1 MAGWP
6 WWIGAA
12 MTVKMGI
19 VGLPNVGKSTLFNA
33 LASGGAEA
41 ANFPFCTIE
50 PNVGMVT
57 VPDKRLDRLAEIY
70 GSKAQLYAT
79 LEFVDIAGL
88 VKGASKGEGLGNQF
102 LANIRQ
108 TDAIAHVVRCFDDD
122 NIVHVH
128 GTIDPVGDVEVI
140 ETELGLRDLES
151 VEKRLAKA
159 SKLTRSAGN
168 QAVVAKMEVAL
179 LTRVVER
186 LNEGK
191 PARGMEFSDDEAKV
205 MEELQ
210 LLTAKPVLYVANVS
224 EDDAGSPTDSK
235 YYNEL
240 LLLAEK
246 QGAEVVAVSAAIE
259 SEVAQLPPED
269 RPEFLETLGLSEPG
283 LNRVIRAGYSL
294 LGLQTFLTAGPKE
307 SRAWT
312 VRIGAKGPEAAGV
325 IHSDFEHHFI
335 RAEVM
340 TYDELDELGSE
351 AAVKAAGK
359 LRVEGK
365 EYVVADGD
373 VMNFLT
379 SA

>member
-1 MAGWP
+1 
-6 WWIGAA
+6 

-57 VPDKRLDRLAEIY
+57 VPDPRLARLAEIY
-70 GSKAQLYAT
+70 GSKQCLYAT

-108 TDAIAHVVRCFDDD
+108 TDAIAQVVRCFDDD

-128 GTIDPVGDVEVI
+128 GGIDPIGDVEVI
-140 ETELGLRDLES
+140 DTELGLRDLES
-151 VEKRLAKA
+151 VEKRLTKS
-159 SKLTRSAGN
+159 SKLTKAAGN
-168 QAVVAKMEVAL
+168 AAATAKMEVAL

-186 LNEGK
+186 LNDGK
-191 PARGMEFSDDEAKV
+191 PVRGMEFSDDEQLV
-205 MEELQ
+205 MDELQ
-210 LLTAKPVLYVANVS
+210 LLTAKPVLFVANVS
-224 EDDAGSPTDSK
+224 EDHAGDPEDSEHYQKLAKLACEQDA
-235 YYNEL
+235 EI
-240 LLLAEK
+240 
-246 QGAEVVAVSAAIE
+246 VAVSAAIE

-269 RPEFLETLGLSEPG
+269 RPEFLETLGLDEPG
-283 LNRVIRAGYSL
+283 LNRVIRSSYKL
-294 LGLQTFLTAGPKE
+294 LGLQTYLTAGPKE
-307 SRAWT
+307 TRAWT

-325 IHSDFEHHFI
+325 IHSDFEKHFI

-340 TYDELDELGSE
+340 RYELLDELGSE
-351 AAVKAAGK
+351 AKVKAAGK

-365 EYVVADGD
+365 EYVVQDGD

>member
-1 MAGWP
+1 
-6 WWIGAA
+6 

-33 LASGGAEA
+33 LACGGAEA

-57 VPDKRLDRLAEIY
+57 VPDPRLARLTEIY
-70 GSKAQLYAT
+70 GSKQTLYAT

-108 TDAIAHVVRCFDDD
+108 TDAIAHVVRCFDND

-128 GTIDPVGDVEVI
+128 GAIDPVGDVEVI

-151 VEKRLAKA
+151 AEKRLAKA
-159 SKLTRSAGN
+159 TKLTRAAGN

-179 LTRVVER
+179 LTRVIEH

-191 PARGMEFSDDEAKV
+191 PVRSMEFSDEEAPV
-205 MEELQ
+205 MHELQ
-210 LLTAKPVLYVANVS
+210 LLTAKPVLYVANVA
-224 EDDAGSPTDSK
+224 EEHAGSPEDSK
-235 YYNEL
+235 YYNDLCEL
-240 LLLAEK
+240 AKK

-259 SEVAQLPPED
+259 SEVAQLAPED

-307 SRAWT
+307 TRAWT
-312 VRIGAKGPEAAGV
+312 VRVGAKGPEAAGV
-325 IHSDFEHHFI
+325 IHSDFERHFI

-340 TYDELDELGSE
+340 DFKVLDELGSE

-365 EYVVADGD
+365 EYVVNDGD
-373 VMNFLT
+373 VMHFLT

>member
-1 MAGWP
+1 MARRP
-6 WWIGAA
+6 WSIRAA

-57 VPDKRLDRLAEIY
+57 VPDKRLSRLAEIY
-70 GSKAQLYAT
+70 GSKEQLYAT

-128 GTIDPVGDVEVI
+128 GSIDPVGDVEVI
-140 ETELGLRDLES
+140 DTELGLRDLES
-151 VEKRLAKA
+151 VEKRLSKA

-179 LTRVVER
+179 LTRVVDR

-191 PARGMEFSDDEAKV
+191 SVRGMEFDDDETKV
-205 MEELQ
+205 MDELQ

-224 EDDAGSPTDSK
+224 EDDAGCPTNSK

-240 LLLAEK
+240 VLLAA
-246 QGAEVVAVSAAIE
+246 QHSAEVVAVSAAIE
-259 SEVAQLPPED
+259 SEVAQLPSED

-283 LNRVIRAGYSL
+283 LNRVIRAGYGL

-351 AAVKAAGK
+351 AKMKAAGK
-359 LRVEGK
+359 LRIEGK